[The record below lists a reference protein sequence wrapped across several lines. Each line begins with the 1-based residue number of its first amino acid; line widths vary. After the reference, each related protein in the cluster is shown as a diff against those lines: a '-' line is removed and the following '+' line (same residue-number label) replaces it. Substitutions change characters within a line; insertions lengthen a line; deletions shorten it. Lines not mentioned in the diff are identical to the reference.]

1 MNESRANERLT
12 GETKTSVVFHAAH
25 MNITVDRNHPL
36 PPISEAF
43 ASLRHQLETTW
54 LNFEAAESHLVSL
67 DDAID
72 TEMLNYVSVHQ
83 KATIQQVWAERY
95 RLTIQKY
102 EPAIEA
108 VENYCSELDSGV
120 EALEKAAQR
129 ESGAL
134 EAQAALRVDVGVM
147 RRCLGITMEIV
158 ETAKAQLEQAK
169 LRSGRV

>member
-1 MNESRANERLT
+1 MN
-12 GETKTSVVFHAAH
+12 V
-25 MNITVDRNHPL
+25 TVDRNHPL

-43 ASLRHQLETTW
+43 ASLRHQLESTW
-54 LNFEAAESHLVSL
+54 LKFEAAEHHLVSL

-83 KATIQQVWAERY
+83 KANIQQVWTERY

-102 EPAIEA
+102 KPAIEA
-108 VENYCSELDSGV
+108 VIQRRSELESEV

-129 ESGAL
+129 ESGTL
-134 EAQAALRVDVGVM
+134 EAQAALKVDVGVM

-158 ETAKAQLEQAK
+158 EAARAQLEQAK
-169 LRSGRV
+169 FMSLKL